1 MFSYIMLGTNNLPR
15 AIQFYDPLMELLG
28 QPQAGRN
35 EEGAS
40 WGTFSDNHTVGLCI
54 GRPFDRQPA
63 SVGNGTMVALNAR
76 SVEHIEQLHTL
87 ALSLGGADEGA
98 PGHRP
103 QVWSRILQCLRTR
116 SGRQQAR
123 VCLLRERSLKES
135 LSGNSVLAEQLC
147 CIVKA

>member
-40 WGTFSDNHTVGLCI
+40 WGTFNGNHTVGLCI
-54 GRPFDRQPA
+54 GSPLDRQPA

-76 SVEHIEQLHTL
+76 SVEHIQQLHAL
-87 ALSLGGADEGA
+87 ALRLGGADEGA

-103 QVWSRILQCLRTR
+103 QYGQGFHSAYVRDPD
-116 SGRQQAR
+116 
-123 VCLLRERSLKES
+123 
-135 LSGNSVLAEQLC
+135 GNKLAF
-147 CIVKA
+147 VYYASAD

>member
-40 WGTFSDNHTVGLCI
+40 WGTFSGNRTVGLCI

-87 ALSLGGADEGA
+87 ALSLGGADEGE

-103 QVWSRILQCLRTR
+103 QYGQGFYSAYVRDPD
-116 SGRQQAR
+116 
-123 VCLLRERSLKES
+123 
-135 LSGNSVLAEQLC
+135 GNKLAF
-147 CIVKA
+147 IYYANVV